1 MVTRTAVGPLLP
13 EAEAPPVGTLLDVV
27 PPDGRPDATG
37 RTGARALTARVL
49 ATAPDPLVLA
59 TPTDV
64 LGTPVPVGLGTDLD
78 LVWSEHGDVVGL
90 AVRVGHVDDG
100 TWGAVA
106 TAGPQRVQRRDAVRT
121 PVQLVAVLSRDPGH
135 RGTGPAPAGDPEHP
149 EVSEDPQAPGGP
161 TTGDGAPQGFR
172 AVVEV
177 AVDDLSESG
186 ARCVVDPVA
195 LRLEHGARVLLELP
209 LDGLRGPLTAR
220 VVHRRFRPRGRGVLV
235 GLRFVDVADAEADVV
250 RRYVF
255 ARLRELRR
263 RGAL

>member
-1 MVTRTAVGPLLP
+1 VATRTAVGPVLP
-13 EAEAPPVGTLLDVV
+13 EAEAPPVGSLLDVV

-49 ATAPDPLVLA
+49 ATAPDHLVLA

-64 LGTPVPVGLGTDLD
+64 LGTPVPVVLGADLD
-78 LVWSEHGDVVGL
+78 LVWSEHGDVVGV

-106 TAGPQRVQRRDAVRT
+106 TAGPQRVQRRDAVRA
-121 PVQLVAVLSRDPGH
+121 PVRLAAVLSRDPAH
-135 RGTGPAPAGDPEHP
+135 RGEEPAPADE
-149 EVSEDPQAPGGP
+149 PGGP
-161 TTGDGAPQGFR
+161 ATDGGARPELR
-172 AVVEV
+172 TVVEV
-177 AVDDLSESG
+177 PVDDLSESG
-186 ARCVVDPVA
+186 ARCVVDPVV

-209 LDGLRGPLTAR
+209 LDGLHGPLTAR

-235 GLRFVDVADAEADVV
+235 GLRFVDVTDAEADVV

-263 RGAL
+263 RGAV

>member
-1 MVTRTAVGPLLP
+1 VREEARVATRTAVGPVLP
-13 EAEAPPVGTLLDVV
+13 EAEAPPVGALLDVV

-49 ATAPDPLVLA
+49 ATAPDHLVLA

-64 LGTPVPVGLGTDLD
+64 LGTPVPVLLGADLD
-78 LVWSEHGDVVGL
+78 LVWSEQGDVVGV
-90 AVRVGHVDDG
+90 AVRVGHVDGG

-106 TAGPQRVQRRDAVRT
+106 TSGPQRVQRRDAVRA
-121 PVQLVAVLSRDPGH
+121 PVHLAAVLSRDPAH
-135 RGTGPAPAGDPEHP
+135 RGEDDPE
-149 EVSEDPQAPGGP
+149 DPMPGVGVRP
-161 TTGDGAPQGFR
+161 ALRT
-172 AVVEV
+172 VVEV
-177 AVDDLSESG
+177 PVDDLSESG

-263 RGAL
+263 RGAV